1 MLVCIYVCVMIF
13 NRVLSVFC
21 QDISEAVFI
30 SRHLA
35 CEEAE
40 RKRYLN
46 FITGNTRKRSR
57 AQASTPDSAHAH
69 PIPPDGESMFVEVLP
84 WPPRKFPLTGVD
96 LSSLTNPLPPPK
108 KIIRYIQLADRSHSA
123 SPSPLPHPLNTT
135 PSHPVSTGGT
145 PLHSA
150 STAVTPLT
158 SPGQVLSPSSNSPDA
173 ESPLSQ
179 WTVTTATRDKVL
191 RQSNIVLKISRR

>member
-1 MLVCIYVCVMIF
+1 M
-13 NRVLSVFC
+13 
-21 QDISEAVFI
+21 FI

-69 PIPPDGESMFVEVLP
+69 PIPPDGEAMFVEVLP
-84 WPPRKFPLTGVD
+84 WPPRKFPLSGAD

-123 SPSPLPHPLNTT
+123 SPSPLPHPLSAT
-135 PSHPVSTGGT
+135 PSHPVANAGAN
-145 PLHSA
+145 PLHPA

-158 SPGQVLSPSSNSPDA
+158 SPSQVVVSPPSSNSPDA

-179 WTVTTATRDKVL
+179 WTVTPASRDKVL
-191 RQSNIVLKISRR
+191 RQANIVLKISRR